1 MHPLRIFLLVLIAAT
16 TASLEGIVHVVK
28 KGENL
33 TIISKAYN
41 VSVAELKKVNNIE
54 NADNISIGQKLEIPG
69 TALRFVDYKIRHGD
83 SLSSIAARHGVK
95 AKEIAAFNGIRDF
108 NKIRA
113 GQVIKVPATTREA
126 ARKYSSLPWNT
137 RNALAKIPVKKSQW
151 KTIVIHHS
159 GTVADRAKNI
169 DRFHRE
175 ERNME
180 NGIAY
185 HFVIENGTRGTENG
199 DIYISERWKKQLH
212 GGHMKLWAHNQIAIG
227 ICLIG
232 NFEKSRP
239 KAKQM
244 EQLEALID
252 YLQERAGI
260 PGKAVTTHTLMHPN
274 HTLCPGKLFPT
285 SQLKRMVN

>member
-1 MHPLRIFLLVLIAAT
+1 MHPLRIFLLVLIFAT

-41 VSVAELKKVNNIE
+41 VSVAELKTVNNIQ
-54 NADNISIGQKLEIPG
+54 NANNISIGQKLEIPG
-69 TALRFVDYKIRHGD
+69 SAPRFVDYKIRNGE

-113 GQVIKVPATTREA
+113 GQVIKIPSKTGEA
-126 ARKYSSLPWNT
+126 ARKYSSLPWSV
-137 RNALAKIPVKKSQW
+137 RNALAKIPVKQSQW

-244 EQLEALID
+244 EQLEVLIN
-252 YLQERAGI
+252 YLQEKAGI

-274 HTLCPGKLFPT
+274 HTLCPGKFFPT

>member
-1 MHPLRIFLLVLIAAT
+1 MFPIRIILLILALLA

-33 TIISKAYN
+33 TTISKAYG
-41 VSVAELKKVNNIE
+41 VSVSELKRVNSIKDAN
-54 NADNISIGQKLEIPG
+54 NISIGQRLEIPG
-69 TALRFVDYKIRHGD
+69 SAPSFIEYKIRNGE
-83 SLSSIAARHGVK
+83 SLSSIAARHGVT

-113 GQVIKVPATTREA
+113 NQIIKIPSKTGEA
-126 ARKYSSLPWNT
+126 AKKYSRLPWSV
-137 RNALAKIPVKKSQW
+137 RNALSKISVKKGQW
-151 KTIVIHHS
+151 KNIVIHHS

-185 HFVIENGTRGTENG
+185 HFVIENGTRGTKNG

-244 EQLEALID
+244 EQLEALIAF
-252 YLQERAGI
+252 LQEKAGV
-260 PGKAVTTHTLMHPN
+260 PDKGVTTHTLMHKN

>member
-69 TALRFVDYKIRHGD
+69 SAPRFVDYKIRHGD

-113 GQVIKVPATTREA
+113 GQVIKVPATTKEA

-137 RNALAKIPVKKSQW
+137 RNALAKIPVTKSQW

-252 YLQERAGI
+252 YLQEKAGI

>member
-1 MHPLRIFLLVLIAAT
+1 MVFHRILLLVLTLAT
-16 TASLEGIVHVVK
+16 TVSLEGIVHVVK
-28 KGENL
+28 KGDNL
-33 TIISKAYN
+33 TTISKAYN
-41 VSVAELKKVNNIE
+41 VSVSELKKANDIK

-69 TALRFVDYKIRHGD
+69 SAPTFINYKIRNGE
-83 SLSSIAARHGVK
+83 SLSSIAARHGVT
-95 AKEIAAFNGIRDF
+95 AKELGAFNSIRDF

-113 GQVIKVPATTREA
+113 GQVIRIPSKTGVA
-126 ARKYSSLPWNT
+126 AKKYSRLPWSV
-137 RNALAKIPVKKSQW
+137 RNALEKIPIKQGQW
-151 KTIVIHHS
+151 KNIVIHHS

-185 HFVIENGTRGTENG
+185 HFVIENGTRGTKNG
-199 DIYISERWKKQLH
+199 DVYISERWKKQLH

-244 EQLEALID
+244 EQLEALIA
-252 YLQERAGI
+252 YLQEKAGV
-260 PGKAVTTHTLMHPN
+260 PAKGVTTHTLMHPK

>member
-113 GQVIKVPATTREA
+113 GQVIKVPATTKEA
-126 ARKYSSLPWNT
+126 ARKYSSLPWNI
-137 RNALAKIPVKKSQW
+137 RNALAKIPVTKSQW

-252 YLQERAGI
+252 YLQEKAGI

>member
-1 MHPLRIFLLVLIAAT
+1 MNPLRILFLVFILAT

-33 TIISKAYN
+33 TTISKAYN
-41 VSVAELKKVNNIE
+41 VSVSELKKVNNIKDA
-54 NADNISIGQKLEIPG
+54 NNISIGQKLQIPG
-69 TALRFVDYKIRHGD
+69 TAPRIVEYKVRSGE
-83 SLSSIAARHGVK
+83 SLSTIAARHGVK

-113 GQVIKVPATTREA
+113 GQVIKIPSKTGEA
-126 ARKYSSLPWNT
+126 ARKYSRLPWSV
-137 RNALAKIPVKKSQW
+137 RNALAKIPVKQGQW
-151 KTIVIHHS
+151 KNIVIHHS

-185 HFVIENGTRGTENG
+185 HFVIENGTRGTKNG

-244 EQLEALID
+244 EQLEALIA
-252 YLQERAGI
+252 YLQEKTGV
-260 PGKAVTTHTLMHPN
+260 PGKGVTTHTMMHPN

-285 SQLKRMVN
+285 NQLKRIVN

>member
-1 MHPLRIFLLVLIAAT
+1 MSPLRVLLLFLTLAT
-16 TASLEGIVHVVK
+16 AASLQGIVHVVK
-28 KGENL
+28 KGDNL
-33 TIISKAYN
+33 TTISKAYN
-41 VSVAELKKVNNIE
+41 VSISELKKANNIKD
-54 NADNISIGQKLEIPG
+54 ADNISIGQKLEIPG
-69 TALRFVDYKIRHGD
+69 SAPSFTEYKIRNGE
-83 SLSSIAARHGVK
+83 SLSSIAARHGVT
-95 AKEIAAFNGIRDF
+95 AKELGAFNSIRDF

-113 GQVIKVPATTREA
+113 GQVIRIPSKSGAIAT
-126 ARKYSSLPWNT
+126 KYSRLPWSV
-137 RNALAKIPVKKSQW
+137 RNDLGKIAIKKGQW
-151 KTIVIHHS
+151 KNIVIHHS

-185 HFVIENGTRGTENG
+185 HFVIENGTRGTKNG

-239 KAKQM
+239 KAKQL
-244 EQLEALID
+244 EQLEALIA
-252 YLQERAGI
+252 YLQEKAGV
-260 PGKAVTTHTLMHPN
+260 PDKGVTTHTLMHPK
-274 HTLCPGKLFPT
+274 HTLCPGKFFPT

>member
-69 TALRFVDYKIRHGD
+69 SAPRFVDYKIRHGD

-113 GQVIKVPATTREA
+113 GQVIKV
-126 ARKYSSLPWNT
+126 
-137 RNALAKIPVKKSQW
+137 
-151 KTIVIHHS
+151 
-159 GTVADRAKNI
+159 
-169 DRFHRE
+169 
-175 ERNME
+175 
-180 NGIAY
+180 
-185 HFVIENGTRGTENG
+185 
-199 DIYISERWKKQLH
+199 
-212 GGHMKLWAHNQIAIG
+212 
-227 ICLIG
+227 
-232 NFEKSRP
+232 
-239 KAKQM
+239 
-244 EQLEALID
+244 
-252 YLQERAGI
+252 
-260 PGKAVTTHTLMHPN
+260 
-274 HTLCPGKLFPT
+274 
-285 SQLKRMVN
+285 